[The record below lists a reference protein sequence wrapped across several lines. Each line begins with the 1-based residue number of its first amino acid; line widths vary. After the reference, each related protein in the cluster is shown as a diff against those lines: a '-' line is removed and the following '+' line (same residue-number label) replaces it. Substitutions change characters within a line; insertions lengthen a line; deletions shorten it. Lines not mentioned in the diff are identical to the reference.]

1 MTRSN
6 PLPTQEGGVAKR
18 PRSLPIPDSP
28 NAGPAELSRWLEEH
42 RDSMAERWILE
53 IGSRSQSLE
62 PSERALLEEFVH
74 LVTAML
80 APGLGA
86 YREQVERLFQEA
98 ATLYGNLGAHR
109 GQAAGEAVEE
119 FQILREVVLRTL
131 VLDPPGGMLD
141 NLGLRE
147 LLQLNRLVDVGV
159 AYASVGHTD
168 TLFFNLFQGTGVT
181 RKLSPPVLAEVG
193 TQVEAIREELGRL
206 LAHASGDPDPG
217 AK

>member
-1 MTRSN
+1 
-6 PLPTQEGGVAKR
+6 
-18 PRSLPIPDSP
+18 
-28 NAGPAELSRWLEEH
+28 
-42 RDSMAERWILE
+42 MAERWILE